1 MRWHRKALTL
11 PPNWGQDVV
20 VLFTTPHGSRPCR
33 FCMTRQTH
41 EGMVVTDG
49 QHQFLIRDGRR
60 VWISTPP
67 PALRAELLIEAE
79 RLRIS
84 RSFRPKL
91 P

>member
-1 MRWHRKALTL
+1 M
-11 PPNWGQDVV
+11 
-20 VLFTTPHGSRPCR
+20 TTQS
-33 FCMTRQTH
+33 H
-41 EGMVVTDG
+41 EGQIVTDG
-49 QHQFLIRDGRR
+49 QHQFRIVGGQR

>member
-1 MRWHRKALTL
+1 MS
-11 PPNWGQDVV
+11 PQ
-20 VLFTTPHGSRPCR
+20 S
-33 FCMTRQTH
+33 H
-41 EGMVVTDG
+41 EGQIVTDG

-67 PALRAELLIEAE
+67 TALRAELLIEAE

-84 RSFRPKL
+84 RFFRPQE

>member
-1 MRWHRKALTL
+1 MS
-11 PPNWGQDVV
+11 PQP
-20 VLFTTPHGSRPCR
+20 
-33 FCMTRQTH
+33 H

-60 VWISTPP
+60 VWISTQP

>member
-1 MRWHRKALTL
+1 MS
-11 PPNWGQDVV
+11 PQP
-20 VLFTTPHGSRPCR
+20 
-33 FCMTRQTH
+33 H